1 MRAQHRTFNKAIKGL
16 VWFEMISFV
25 TFRLY
30 LKRSSDCLMIFN
42 YMRLSGA
49 HNRGGG
55 GGGGWIV
62 KLQKVGPK
70 FIQNCRKS
78 RSRQPVSRYL
88 LYFNHKKK
96 NSMKINS
103 FFATV

>member
-55 GGGGWIV
+55 GLGLDCKIA
-62 KLQKVGPK
+62 
-70 FIQNCRKS
+70 KS
-78 RSRQPVSRYL
+78 RS
-88 LYFNHKKK
+88 
-96 NSMKINS
+96 KIHS
-103 FFATV
+103 KL